1 MSLFKMSGGDL
12 DRGPNNTGFSRVF
25 KQEEARVRLQT
36 VLRLVKSEVKRDIR
50 VGLDHEFLWDPRV
63 TNSQRA
69 NHIASVMLGVPG
81 INDVQLR
88 FDLVPE
94 TGVFRVAAD
103 VTYDEADQE
112 GRRSKREQFLISAG
126 QDTGGA
132 T

>member
-1 MSLFKMSGGDL
+1 MSLFRMSDGDL

-50 VGLDHEFLWDPRV
+50 VGLDHEFLWDPRL
-63 TNSQRA
+63 TNSQRL

-81 INDVQLR
+81 ITDVQLR

-94 TGVFRVAAD
+94 TGVFQVAAD